1 MTGLPLDRSPEGPF
15 GGTHRRRCGGLGSLG
30 ERRGVGMC
38 TNRKL
43 RVSYLSAA
51 GATVGWS
58 GGRSVGLGG
67 WVVVPAVRAVRYNF
81 TAFFFQRLL
90 KYALH

>member
-1 MTGLPLDRSPEGPF
+1 MVHTGDGVGASGRWV
-15 GGTHRRRCGGLGSLG
+15 RCGNVYESKAARVIS
-30 ERRGVGMC
+30 ERCGC
-38 TNRKL
+38 H
-43 RVSYLSAA
+43 
-51 GATVGWS
+51 GWVVR